1 MAKVGVVVANSDSP
15 IGMAIIQAGTAQKM
29 AAPLL
34 HKTIVEMG
42 EIVVVVV
49 AIINLAPPQL
59 QPNGAI
65 QLVVRALLTNEQR
78 VGEGDDVGG
87 LLIFPCDDSP

>member
-1 MAKVGVVVANSDSP
+1 
-15 IGMAIIQAGTAQKM
+15 MAITQAETAQTM
-29 AAPLL
+29 AALLL
-34 HKTIVEMG
+34 HKTIVAMV

-49 AIINLAPPQL
+49 AIINPAPPQL
-59 QPNGAI
+59 QPNVAI

-87 LLIFPCDDSP
+87 LLISPCDDSP

>member
-1 MAKVGVVVANSDSP
+1 MANSDSP
-15 IGMAIIQAGTAQKM
+15 IGMAIFQAGIAQTL
-29 AAPLL
+29 AVLLL
-34 HKTIVEMG
+34 HKTIVEML

-49 AIINLAPPQL
+49 VIINLAPPQL

-78 VGEGDDVGG
+78 VGEGDVVGG

>member
-1 MAKVGVVVANSDSP
+1 MVNSDSP
-15 IGMAIIQAGTAQKM
+15 IGMAIFQAGIVQTLAVL
-29 AAPLL
+29 LL
-34 HKTIVEMG
+34 HKTIVEIG